1 MIICKN
7 GFLTRKRI
15 WIFFQRGTNKKK
27 KGEKE
32 YLYLM
37 DYKADCGLGNQDS

>member
-1 MIICKN
+1 MD
-7 GFLTRKRI
+7 
-15 WIFFQRGTNKKK
+15 IFPKGNKQKK

>member
-1 MIICKN
+1 MD
-7 GFLTRKRI
+7 
-15 WIFFQRGTNKKK
+15 IFPKGNKQKKKK

>member
-1 MIICKN
+1 MD
-7 GFLTRKRI
+7 FLQEKEYGYFSKGEQT
-15 WIFFQRGTNKKK
+15 KKK